1 MTAVV
6 SVRNLTVT
14 AGDRAIVSGVSF
26 DLAEGGITALV
37 GESGSGKT
45 TTALSLLGEKPPG
58 AEISGRI
65 EVTGETV
72 DPARPPATGTIG
84 YIPQHPSAAL
94 NPVRRIGPVLREIA
108 RLHVRASSRRE
119 RRELVRQRV
128 VEALRQAQ
136 VPDGEQF
143 LHRYPHQLSG
153 GQQQRIVLAHQL
165 IGRPRVLVADE
176 PTTGQ
181 DAVIRAQLVEE
192 FRSVAARGIAILLL
206 THDLDLVRALA
217 GHVLVMNRGEV
228 VETGPCEEVLSSPRH
243 PCTRRL
249 VDAQPDPEA
258 AGRKVPEA
266 SDPVVSVRGLVA
278 GHRRVDTVH
287 DVSLE
292 IHRGETLA
300 VVGRSGSGK
309 STLARCLTGLHPHR
323 GGEIRLDDTPLPPL
337 LRQRTPE
344 QLARVQYVFQDA
356 RASFNEF
363 APVLDQVARTAERLS
378 GADRTEARRRA
389 RDELVRLGIT
399 EASASR
405 RPAALSG
412 GELQR
417 AALVRAA
424 LARPDVLI
432 CDEITSGLDTTTQ
445 ADLLDVLEEFQ
456 ADTGCA
462 LVVITHDLAVVAGRS
477 DRVVIVDGG
486 RIVERGR
493 TADVLAEPG
502 HPVTKNLVAAAERF
516 TARTRTRPH

>member
-1 MTAVV
+1 MTVV

-14 AGDRAIVSGVSF
+14 AADRAIVSGASF

-58 AEISGRI
+58 AEVSGSI
-65 EVTGETV
+65 EVAGETV
-72 DPARPPATGTIG
+72 DPAHPPAAGTIG

-108 RLHVRASSRRE
+108 RLHVRAGSRRE

-128 VEALRQAQ
+128 LEALRQAQ
-136 VPDGEQF
+136 VPEEL

-153 GQQQRIVLAHQL
+153 GQQQRVVLAHQL

-181 DAVIRAQLVEE
+181 DAVIRGQLVEE
-192 FRSVAARGIAILLL
+192 FRSVAARGIAVLLL

-217 GHVLVMNRGEV
+217 DHVLVMNRGEV
-228 VETGPCEEVLSSPRH
+228 VETGPCEEVLGAPRH

-249 VDAQPDPEA
+249 IDAQPDPA
-258 AGRKVPEA
+258 ATGRAAPEPG
-266 SDPVVSVRGLVA
+266 DPVVSVRGLVA

-287 DVSLE
+287 DVTVE
-292 IHRGETLA
+292 VHRGETLA

-309 STLARCLTGLHPHR
+309 STLARCLAGLHPHR
-323 GGEIRLDDTPLPPL
+323 SGEIRLGDTPLPPL
-337 LRQRTPE
+337 LRKRTPE
-344 QLARVQYVFQDA
+344 QTARIQYVFQDA

-363 APVLDQVARTAERLS
+363 APVLDQVARTAERLR
-378 GADRTEARRRA
+378 GAGRTEARRRA
-389 RDELVRLGIT
+389 AGELARLGVT

-405 RPAALSG
+405 RPAELSG

-424 LARPDVLI
+424 LARPEVLI

-445 ADLLDVLEEFQ
+445 ADLLDVLEELQ
-456 ADTGCA
+456 DDTGCA

-493 TADVLAEPG
+493 TAEVLAEPG
-502 HPVTKNLVAAAERF
+502 HPVTKDLVTAAVRF
-516 TARTRTRPH
+516 TAGTRARPD